1 MYYLLFFQIISAID
15 NFLLLFNP
23 NNKFDMCRFWQTLEI
38 KGFDPVIEYN
48 KAIEGF
54 EMRYHPNPEDVFRII
69 VQISRFLKEFS
80 VKNKYIYIYQLIY
93 ILYYYIFSL
102 FLPQIKDFETY
113 FTPTFRH
120 PPITGNIDELNDIGL
135 LRELYS

>member
-1 MYYLLFFQIISAID
+1 MKEIISTIE

-23 NNKFDMCRFWQTLEI
+23 NNKYDLCRFWGTLES

-54 EMRYHPNPEDVFRII
+54 EMHCHPKPEEVFRII

-80 VKNKYIYIYQLIY
+80 
-93 ILYYYIFSL
+93 
-102 FLPQIKDFETY
+102 DFETY
-113 FTPTFRH
+113 LTPDFRH
-120 PPITGNIDELNDIGL
+120 PHLTGNYEELNDIGL
-135 LRELYS
+135 LKELAN